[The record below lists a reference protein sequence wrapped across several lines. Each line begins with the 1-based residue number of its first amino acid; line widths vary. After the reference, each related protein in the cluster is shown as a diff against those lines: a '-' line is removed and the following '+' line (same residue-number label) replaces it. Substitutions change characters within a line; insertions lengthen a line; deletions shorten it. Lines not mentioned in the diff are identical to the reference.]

1 MSKNLTVIASFAA
14 LFALASPLPA
24 QSPSW
29 VKVGGLGCTM
39 SPTIG
44 LLVVSEQKLNC
55 TFTPSGPYPPEHYA
69 GTMGTVGIDVGVIG
83 GGLLAWAVYM
93 PTEGPPQGSLAG
105 TYGGASGS
113 IAVGVGAGANVLLG
127 GSARSVMLQPISVEG
142 SVGVEVTLGV
152 SALTLQL
159 MP

>member
-1 MSKNLTVIASFAA
+1 MSKNLTVIASLAA
-14 LFALASPLPA
+14 LFAFALPPFA
-24 QSPSW
+24 QSQNW

-93 PTEGPPQGSLAG
+93 PTDGPPQGSLAG

-152 SALTLQL
+152 AALTLQL

>member
-1 MSKNLTVIASFAA
+1 MSKKLTVIASLTA
-14 LFALASPLPA
+14 LFTLTSPLLA
-24 QSPSW
+24 QSPNW
-29 VKVGGLGCTM
+29 VKVGGLSCSM

-69 GTMGTVGIDVGVIG
+69 GTMGTVGVDVGVIG
-83 GGLLAWAVYM
+83 GGLLAWTVYM

-113 IAVGVGAGANVLLG
+113 IAAGVGVGANVLLG

-142 SVGVEVTLGV
+142 SVGIEVTLGV
-152 SALTLQL
+152 SALTLQWV
-159 MP
+159 P